1 MAAAARI
8 GHFARCAV
16 SITESKM
23 PAGSQIDKPDPGIV
37 QNSSVIAAAAKLA
50 KYRAQAEKK
59 DLPKKPFAAI
69 AIPQSAG
76 RIMEANYIITGYFPA
91 ISIGKGIENVCQKTM
106 GRPILPGGYQ
116 IARHFGRDIYQSAA
130 VGQQPPNY
138 VVPFKVIFG
147 CKIPVKRAPFCGRLL
162 LPSWTKLREH
172 AFRKM
177 ERYESRS
184 VMHSCSV

>member
-8 GHFARCAV
+8 GHFARGAV

-50 KYRAQAEKK
+50 KYRAHAEKK

-106 GRPILPGGYQ
+106 GRPILLVGYQ
-116 IARHFGRDIYQSAA
+116 IARHFGRDIYHSAA

-138 VVPFKVIFG
+138 VVTFKVIFG
-147 CKIPVKRAPFCGRLL
+147 FKFQSRERLFLGVFCFRVGR
-162 LPSWTKLREH
+162 K
-172 AFRKM
+172 
-177 ERYESRS
+177 
-184 VMHSCSV
+184 